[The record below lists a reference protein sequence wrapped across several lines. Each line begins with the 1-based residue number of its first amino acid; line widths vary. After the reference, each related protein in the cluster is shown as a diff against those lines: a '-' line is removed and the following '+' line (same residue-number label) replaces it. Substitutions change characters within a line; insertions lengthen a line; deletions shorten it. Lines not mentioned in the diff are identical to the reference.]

1 MAVIEH
7 YNFTNKHNM
16 IMCVCVCVCNKSTF
30 NLRFYAC
37 LSYDLIFLVENL
49 WKCLY
54 RGEILSFKVSA
65 LNRRCD
71 DSHVQWRLP
80 NERRRW

>member
-1 MAVIEH
+1 MLEFSRALEDLLLFCFV
-7 YNFTNKHNM
+7 
-16 IMCVCVCVCNKSTF
+16 CVCVCVCNKSTF

-54 RGEILSFKVSA
+54 RREILSFKVSA
-65 LNRRCD
+65 LNRRWD
-71 DSHVQWRLP
+71 DSHV
-80 NERRRW
+80 